1 MAICIADA
9 ETGMLIYAIVNKLF
23 FKALQ
28 MEFLLINSLSHL
40 SVILGTFGLSLE
52 QIAILCNLLFC
63 PFPSLA
69 MVMVIV

>member
-1 MAICIADA
+1 
-9 ETGMLIYAIVNKLF
+9 
-23 FKALQ
+23 
-28 MEFLLINSLSHL
+28 
-40 SVILGTFGLSLE
+40 LGTFGLSLE